1 MNLSVKNNAQSSIMT
16 HLDDNPDSLNGWCL
30 LSVTLL
36 QASKY
41 LHFKAK
47 FFSLL
52 IITEEIS
59 YQLTVN
65 SDFNDINGF
74 GKEKEHSKAILI
86 YK

>member
-1 MNLSVKNNAQSSIMT
+1 MT
-16 HLDDNPDSLNGWCL
+16 HLDDNPGSLNSWCS

-41 LHFKAK
+41 LHFTAK

-59 YQLTVN
+59 YPTVN
-65 SDFNDINGF
+65 PDFNDINGF
-74 GKEKEHSKAILI
+74 EKEKEHSKAILI